1 MVVVMIIE
9 EGGDFSI
16 FVLVLQPLIPIR
28 GMFGKD
34 LSCHPLVGIRHSMEV
49 AVVVVPVA
57 LTIYPEIECC
67 SIGQKNGVDYVS
79 IKMVV
84 VLMLLTIKRHGK
96 CQLMK

>member
-1 MVVVMIIE
+1 
-9 EGGDFSI
+9 
-16 FVLVLQPLIPIR
+16 
-28 GMFGKD
+28 MFGKD
-34 LSCHPLVGIRHSMEV
+34 LSCHPLVGIRRHSMEV

-57 LTIYPEIECC
+57 LTIYLEIECC

-84 VLMLLTIKRHGK
+84 VLILLTTKRHGK

>member
-1 MVVVMIIE
+1 
-9 EGGDFSI
+9 
-16 FVLVLQPLIPIR
+16 
-28 GMFGKD
+28 
-34 LSCHPLVGIRHSMEV
+34 MEV

-67 SIGQKNGVDYVS
+67 STGQKNGVDYVS

-84 VLMLLTIKRHGK
+84 VLILWTIKRHGK

>member
-34 LSCHPLVGIRHSMEV
+34 LSCHPLVGMEV

-84 VLMLLTIKRHGK
+84 VLRLLTIKRHGK